1 MLPVSSGGATN
12 WNAFSDNMKD
22 QLWNNGAFAAYK
34 GHTVVILPQSFEDE
48 TNAKKVID
56 PSIAYIIPTGTEK
69 PVKVAFEGGAQV
81 RSFENRDWSTE
92 IQTYQ
97 KVGIATYLVN
107 PGICVYENTSLTMDN
122 Q

>member
-1 MLPVSSGGATN
+1 M
-12 WNAFSDNMKD
+12 
-22 QLWNNGAFAAYK
+22 
-34 GHTVVILPQSFEDE
+34 
-48 TNAKKVID
+48 
-56 PSIAYIIPTGTEK
+56 
-69 PVKVAFEGGAQV
+69 